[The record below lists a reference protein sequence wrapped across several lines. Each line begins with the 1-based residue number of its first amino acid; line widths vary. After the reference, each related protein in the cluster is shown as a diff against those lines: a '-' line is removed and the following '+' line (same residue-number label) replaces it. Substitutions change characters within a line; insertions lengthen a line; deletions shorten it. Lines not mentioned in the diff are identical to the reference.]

1 MYVLYAE
8 QVMMKTEDSIMAIA
22 VILQHMRN
30 TDDALR
36 VLKHFIG
43 TFIQFAR
50 RARVAA
56 SICRCS
62 LFSRCRVVPLMFSF
76 CRVCG

>member
-1 MYVLYAE
+1 
-8 QVMMKTEDSIMAIA
+8 MAIA

-43 TFIQFAR
+43 ACTFHATFI
-50 RARVAA
+50 
-56 SICRCS
+56 
-62 LFSRCRVVPLMFSF
+62 
-76 CRVCG
+76 